1 MQTIQTTEK
10 VEKLIEL
17 LSQQRC
23 LYGQLQELARKQ
35 TELVDGRDPEM
46 LLKVL
51 GARQRLID
59 QLTTIDRELAPVR
72 AAWSEISGELSQ
84 GQQLEVQHLIDDVQK
99 ILGEILSHDEKDCER
114 LSHQKQEVAGEIR
127 GAMAGKRVHQ
137 AYAPAVSVGQSRYLD
152 TQSK

>member
-1 MQTIQTTEK
+1 MQTIQTIER
-10 VEKLIEL
+10 VENLIKL

-23 LYGQLQELARKQ
+23 LYRQLQELARKQ

-59 QLTTIDRELAPVR
+59 QLATIDRELAPVR
-72 AAWSEISGELSQ
+72 SSWPEISGELSQ
-84 GQQLEVQHLIDDVQK
+84 EQRLEVHHLIDEVQQ

-114 LSHQKQEVAGEIR
+114 LNHQKQEVAGEIR
-127 GAMAGKRVHQ
+127 GAMAGKRVNQ
-137 AYAPAVSVGQSRYLD
+137 AYAPAVSAGQSRFLD